1 MRFSA
6 TGHLMIPNNVIHTMY
21 VCVCVA
27 VVEVV
32 IWDYF
37 VYQNYVLVKF
47 LPSPINFV
55 KCWASSVEFLLHV

>member
-1 MRFSA
+1 MHIVDYGFTSSKAVMRFSA
-6 TGHLMIPNNVIHTMY
+6 TGHLMISNNVIRTMY

-37 VYQNYVLVKF
+37 VYQNYV
-47 LPSPINFV
+47 
-55 KCWASSVEFLLHV
+55 